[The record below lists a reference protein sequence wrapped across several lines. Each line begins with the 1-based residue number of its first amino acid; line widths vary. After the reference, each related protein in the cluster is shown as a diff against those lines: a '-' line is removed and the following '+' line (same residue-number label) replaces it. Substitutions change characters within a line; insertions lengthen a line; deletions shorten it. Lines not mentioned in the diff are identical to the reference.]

1 MEAEDVFLEMIT
13 ESIDELKSG
22 KMPKGKFLGKY
33 MEKLKEVAGDQAFRY
48 KRPQVISE
56 GKEPDNNWLDYII
69 KLNDEEYKYF
79 KESLNGQKV

>member
-1 MEAEDVFLEMIT
+1 
-13 ESIDELKSG
+13 
-22 KMPKGKFLGKY
+22 
-33 MEKLKEVAGDQAFRY
+33 
-48 KRPQVISE
+48 VISE